1 MLSKWDYRFLSL
13 AKLVSGWSKD
23 KTKIGAVLTRQNKSI
38 ASTGFNG
45 LCSGIDDEKW
55 MKDRIVKNLIV
66 IHAEENAIS
75 FCSDHSKEGYH
86 MFIYGPLT
94 PCSHCASIM
103 IREGIASI
111 TCVQTP
117 YEGDS
122 WSKSTEIAINILDE
136 AGIPVKVYS
145 EEEYDNYREK
155 I

>member
-1 MLSKWDYRFLSL
+1 MRP
-13 AKLVSGWSKD
+13 
-23 KTKIGAVLTRQNKSI
+23 NKSM
-38 ASTGFNG
+38 ACTGFNG
-45 LCSGIDDEKW
+45 PPPKIDDEKW
-55 MKDRIVKNLIV
+55 MQDRAIKNLIV
-66 IHAEENAIS
+66 LHAEENAIGY
-75 FCSDHSKEGYH
+75 CSDPSKEGYH

-145 EEEYDNYREK
+145 EEEYDNYRVK